1 MATREEIRPFSQNNE
16 MNMKI
21 IEHNLTSDC
30 KSLENP
36 SDFNS
41 FVN

>member
-1 MATREEIRPFSQNNE
+1 

-36 SDFNS
+36 SDFNL
-41 FVN
+41 FVNQA